1 MEAFTLFLLCAVTI
15 AVYAGKNK
23 TSSPTLGLRRPTP
36 MPITFIETDGLD
48 TLPPSPPP
56 TKKPT
61 RRPTAPPSPRSTP
74 RATNRPVVMSIE
86 FVIDTFSS
94 EPLKIFNKKTGDR
107 GGSEEK
113 RSFTNAKNGGKMLI
127 DGKSAK
133 RSIKSLKESSKS
145 RKSRSA

>member
-1 MEAFTLFLLCAVTI
+1 MSIGFALDNF
-15 AVYAGKNK
+15 
-23 TSSPTLGLRRPTP
+23 SSEPLK
-36 MPITFIETDGLD
+36 IYEKKVAS
-48 TLPPSPPP
+48 PSPQP
-56 TKKPT
+56 
-61 RRPTAPPSPRSTP
+61 TP

-113 RSFTNAKNGGKMLI
+113 SSFTNAKNGGKMLV

-133 RSIKSLKESSKS
+133 RSIKSFKESSKS